1 MAVFD
6 LKSGNPV
13 DLPEEDVSRSESAG
27 PSEFHGNLDRLI
39 SDAPGK
45 VWVNSGYRSNER
57 QAQLYDAAIKKYG
70 SETAAR
76 HNVAPPGRSMH
87 NHDLASDLGYESDD
101 VKKWVHE
108 NAANYGLHFPM
119 GHEPWHVEPI
129 GARRRRGEY
138 QPTPASE
145 PPLAA
150 GIKLTDDMEFEPL
163 ERPKAPEP
171 IKAEEPG
178 LLKRGLSAVKS
189 AVEHIEPAEQF
200 KLPVPKEQRRE
211 YLAAQDPNSP
221 EYAAYGQPKMVGLDR
236 ASYSG
241 SIPEKDRIKAD
252 PDLIQLHRELG
263 VPVKPEY
270 MDRVRD
276 LYEAA
281 TPDQRKRFM
290 GEPGPLGAVSRYFD
304 KKYQGGSIANP
315 DLGGRVED
323 IASRNR
329 GNGMEPKSAQAM
341 AEREADFNAA
351 PIKGQAQSTDFNFE
365 RSNELRN
372 ASPITRGAI
381 QGGDILKQQAAGLN
395 KMVADVG
402 ESLGVPGA
410 AGYGRAQLEARKR
423 LGMRQTEMGE
433 APNDFNRNL
442 EGAIA
447 STISNAPGYAV
458 GLFTGGQTI
467 PLLMMSSQVAGD
479 EYANG
484 IEHGLSKPQALTRS
498 VGMGAAEY
506 LGEKLGF
513 KDQVNMLKR
522 AAGGNWRDFEK
533 QFVKTMAEQI
543 AGEEGTT
550 LAQFGIDKSR
560 VGLNP
565 EATAQDLFK
574 QVKDTLHQ
582 TIIQTALMG
591 APGSAAAVHRR
602 LQESDARHDQPFAD
616 AFAPVRETHESRA
629 IYDDTIKTP
638 LSVLRTD
645 PGFRQIV
652 QNDTNEYSSGL
663 ERGRAA
669 RQELAKRRA
678 LDALSPAPNSIS
690 GQIESPGIQESTKTQ
705 GVSNAENPIVQS
717 SGSAESRQAGDQE
730 IESQQN
736 HAGSTGSESSQ
747 GGQTQEG
754 LLTPYSVQK
763 TPDGK
768 FAVVSG
774 NGNVESIH
782 DHPGDA
788 FDATLA
794 ANQRLHQEQES
805 QDGNRTERM
814 EQRRE
819 GDSSAPG
826 KQNAGMDGRESAS
839 DAEAGADRQ
848 GSESGGHRGLSP
860 RAQRMVDAM
869 EQDALK
875 AEAQGD
881 HEKAQYFRD
890 FIKDITNDELMLAF
904 VPREYEDAVY
914 SKGSTGSGTEKT
926 SGGKRATEGSSVGT
940 GTAAVGST
948 GRSAGGGTGG
958 VSESVST
965 GAGDAGDRGDSGH
978 SLGKRKESE
987 APVIQNRDRSNP
999 ASIQQMQSIAANP
1012 HYLRLGPGNDFA
1024 NGAPVVV
1031 GGDIPAIQLG
1041 NKDIAVTAKNREIP
1055 FQYAVIEAYNLV
1067 PSHKADGSPNLE
1079 YDDIPKGKFK
1089 VIAGNGR
1096 VAGLQKAHQQ
1106 GSAFNYVH
1114 GMYSDQHRHGIEPTV
1129 VGGVMSKPIL
1139 VRVMSESD
1147 LTKDIG
1153 DESNIGNGLELSP
1166 LEKAK
1171 NDSQRI
1177 DLGGLDFNDDGE
1189 INERTVKQFVRTMPE
1204 NEQGALLDTDGTPN
1218 RDAYDRLKAAIFFKA
1233 YRNDELV
1240 RLFSQAADPEARLV
1254 MSALARVA
1262 PKMARLEGTGYED
1275 ISDLVAE
1282 AAISIVNG
1290 KRSGLTMQQ
1299 IAKQIDIT
1307 HQPGTADILALF
1319 ADNPRSNKMAI
1330 EALTDVADFAFEESN
1345 NPGEDL
1351 FGERQKATRQ
1361 DVLDRL
1367 RKYRGQQEESL
1378 EHAGGSESPEGNDG
1392 TQEAGREG
1400 QGDAETIQRGEQ
1412 EGQGGEKAL
1421 APIKERRAARK
1432 ARKDAFATPEEEQQR
1447 VNLVWQIRSL
1457 RTRLPRIKSKFDQK
1471 QAEKEIARLE
1481 KELSKIPQ
1489 GILTRQGALNFMG
1502 KSLDGNKLLDIY
1514 LEGAHQRIDDAKP
1527 EETAEDVWA
1536 AYNDFSKRLGEEAP
1550 ISEAY
1555 FRKELAARASAKNV
1569 KQSADNGKADALSP
1583 EEIADDQ
1590 NFKETE
1596 GLIEQVRSKYGD
1608 AKVQGILEQAAK
1620 DMTAGKGQ
1628 YFPLV
1633 RKSLEQALSGQ
1644 TSAPIQNINY
1654 AAYQITGQ
1662 PAYETHGPLSHDDAL
1677 FELDVLRDEA
1687 KKGKLTPQR
1696 FANSEIGQRLD
1707 TGLIGEI
1714 NNQIKVNEFGWIDQL
1729 ADRIRETSKQ
1739 KGVSANL
1746 VDDLFG
1752 APTKEDQQ
1760 RSDKEAVEAYAK
1772 EKARQRNATGQEVSG
1787 GLFDQD
1793 NRQAD
1798 VFSEPS
1804 NRIDRLKAAEKPAA
1818 PTSEGAQKAQ
1828 ADLDDAL
1835 KDLGQVFL
1843 DANLF
1848 VQKAVPTN
1856 ELDEAKL
1863 IPVLARLLDAA
1874 FRLGYHKFKDASKF
1888 ALDTIRAKF
1897 GDAAADSITLDHLQ
1911 GSYIA
1916 MSGKYRDQGADTKK
1930 DVVSVESL
1938 AEIHQGETN
1947 VTDRNSDS
1955 NLERDRENADAQN
1968 GLGQEGVRSGS
1979 ARNGGVRGTGIQ
1991 QGEGE
1996 ARTLGSSEL
2005 HGREATPPREPSDL
2019 TIYRGSTESADSDAG
2034 DRFGSGGDLVGV
2046 SGSPVEPN
2054 AAGSIKAAAR
2064 SRSEVKEDQAEQTTA
2079 DAEKHN
2085 GEGLDEI
2092 KAALPALLPGQQED
2106 VLKAEKRFSAPD
2118 GYGML
2123 FTNGTG
2129 TGKTF
2134 TGLGVI
2140 KRFANLGKTNI
2151 IILAPNDKII
2161 EDWIKSGKILNL
2173 PINRLDDTKDAG
2185 KGITITTYANF
2196 GSNSA
2201 LADRNWDLTVTDEAH
2216 YLMQDGSGK
2225 PTQVIQNLRAITKH
2239 PNGAYRRAEMLH
2251 RDLRDE
2257 IEDLSK
2263 QVENANK
2270 TISNSDTMDST
2281 VADLQ
2286 KLLAVIEPKLA
2297 AAGAKWAAALEKVKA
2312 DVAASQNASRPRS
2325 LFLSATP
2332 FAYEPTVDWANG
2344 YLFDYSEGQ
2353 SDESKEF
2360 RGYNQGSNKDRFF
2373 MTHFGY
2379 RMRYNKLTKPDAK
2392 VDSGLMQRQFN
2403 TWLKKRGSLSGR
2415 MLDVAADYDRRFILV
2430 ESAIGT
2436 RIDQALEWFHDEAD
2450 RIKDEGGDPNGVGEL
2465 EDAVGDKFD
2474 YLSRRYLLEAIKAS
2488 EVIKHVKEHM
2498 AIGRKVVVFHDYK
2511 KGGGFHPFRINR
2523 TSNPLFNEAL
2533 DKFNAEF
2540 KDLIGIDFASMPNPI
2555 EVFKREFPDVLL
2567 FNGDVPAKV
2576 RRANVEKFQDDAS
2589 GPQVILVQSAAGKE
2603 GISLHDT
2610 TGKHQ
2615 RVLLNLGQPTQ
2626 PTTAIQQEGRIYRT
2640 GQVTDAI
2647 FRYLN
2652 TGTNWEKW
2660 AFATTIA
2667 QRASAAEN
2675 LGMGEQARA
2684 LKDAFIA
2691 GFEESGDYPAGMED
2705 EGKGGK
2711 ERDRLANEALTEWDR
2726 AKAFYYGTQKKTS
2739 KTKAQEGA
2747 DYFATPEPLGLKM
2760 VEWLQLLPGEKALEP
2775 SAGHGAIARWL
2786 PENTERTAVEPSRQ
2800 LLPKLA
2806 MVFDGK
2812 IVDTNFEQLN
2822 IVNKFDGIVMNPPF
2836 GSGGKTAVDHLAKAA
2851 QHLRDGGRIVALIPA
2866 GPAADKQLD
2875 KFLHDETRTPIEPT
2889 ARTKE
2894 LGPVYV
2900 GDTIKTSY
2908 AWMPEGKVIGT
2919 QGDQLLVR
2927 RTGANHAT
2935 AVNPEWVTELNATG
2949 RREKVARRSENLYTV
2964 ADIYLPSSVFER
2976 AGTSVNTHI
2985 VVLEKQED
2993 PEKAK
2998 RIQQSNRDYS
3008 GAKDINEFFDRIE
3021 ESSLPARIGKE
3032 ATSLADQVDSETK
3045 PTPKG
3050 QVEGNRYVTDAP
3062 AITHTTMKGKTIEGV
3077 IANDLTPEEAQAID
3091 PYTWKKDGG
3100 FFIRMK
3106 HVDRP
3111 QPMFSRSE
3119 VFFSALERGI
3129 NSSKIETQPA
3139 SQWRA
3144 WLQSNKAKLGI
3155 KDDEIAWTGLDDYL
3169 TLKGKERLSKADIAA
3184 FLKDNGVQVNE
3195 SVRMP
3200 IEEMTDNQVREI
3212 YEAEYGDDGMSVA
3225 QMRDWLFDIAEEG
3238 TWGTPRYRDYTIPGG
3253 QDYREL
3259 LITLPTH
3266 FDKEAKSLE
3275 SEIRGL
3281 GINKPLKNISIQD
3294 LINAGANNELVD
3306 RFEKSLTKSTGSTY
3320 SSGHWS
3326 ERNVLAHVRFNDRT
3340 DADGKK
3346 VLFIEEIQSDWAQE
3360 GRKKGFKGEKVKG
3373 YEVSW
3378 EGRPI
3383 MIYETK
3389 EEAEAHVERALRND
3403 SSAPVSM
3410 REVMAQKNAQQE
3422 SGKIAAAPFVADTK
3436 SWVSLAIKRMIRYAA
3451 EGGYDKIAFVNG
3463 EQSAARY
3470 DLSSQIDR
3478 LDLISPDRSHDYFVL
3493 HGFKGDEKAVVQKVK
3508 DESQLQD
3515 YVGKEIAERLLSS
3528 EPSSKSQTG
3537 RDVRSLS
3544 GVDLKVG
3551 GEGMKSFYD
3560 KIVPQIANDV
3570 LKKLGGG
3577 RMESVTLRNTE
3588 NDFDQEELDNATP
3601 EELARL
3607 QSGGVTLTQPGF
3619 VITPAMRDKAMAGLP
3634 LFVRNV
3640 RGGNPAGLG
3649 FDVVDKAARVIWDKL
3664 GIAPGVNL
3672 RTVKTESDLP
3682 KEVLDRAAKE
3692 GALGTIEAV
3701 EHKGT
3706 VYLVADKHTSLRH
3719 VEESILHEEAHLGGR
3734 LFYGRDILKMYTR
3747 LYFALGREAGI
3758 RGWANRLGFSMDSYF
3773 KTASDMVKAGTMH
3786 PTQQFTYLADEFLAH
3801 AQGMK
3806 AYQSLPAKALQ
3817 LIKEIL
3823 GAIRNWLKTKGFIES
3838 SKLNDADIAYLLRN
3852 LHRAAQGRGVARAG
3866 EPVFKRSGDGSD
3878 IRFARKNVLGDE
3890 PAATWT
3896 SPGATSLDDFI
3907 YRMQDKLIDTKRVQE
3922 AIKGIEDEWNPY
3934 QKEMLYH
3941 GRAAKQTEDF
3951 LTNEVKPLVK
3961 AMQDKGVSMD
3971 DLETYL
3977 WNRHAQERNEQIAKI
3992 NPKMLDG
3999 GSGIL
4004 TQDAQDYLKGLSP
4017 EKQKDLEALAGLVD
4031 KINSNTKKILIDSG
4045 LEVPETIAAW
4055 DEAYKFYVPLMRGES
4070 DISNRGNGT
4079 GQGFSVR
4086 GPASKRAMGSDKPV
4100 VDIIANILMQR
4111 ERTIVRAEKNR
4122 VGVALY
4128 GLAIQNEN
4136 PNFWLPVN
4144 PEAIRAPRRTR
4155 NELQMMGLQP
4165 DEIDGLMREP
4175 ATRYIDQQTGL
4186 VAARIN
4192 PALRNRDNVLAVR
4205 VNGKDRFI
4213 FFNTGDPRA
4222 ARMVESLKNL
4232 DSDQLGSFLS
4242 GVRMFTHTFASM
4254 NTQYNPIFG
4263 VVNLL
4268 RDLGAG
4274 ALNLT
4279 STEISGKEKDVL
4291 AHVGPAIVGIYADL
4305 RADRAGRPRSAGQ
4318 WAKLW
4323 EDFQEHGGK
4332 TGYRDNYRTS
4342 EDRAIAIQRMLDPSS
4357 WADHGLGRFF
4367 TADGRLKVPMEMVRK
4382 AASPLVTPLSGW
4394 LSDFNETTE
4403 NAIRLSAY
4411 KVAIDAGIS
4420 TDKAAAIAKNL
4431 TVNFNKKGQLASQ
4444 LGALYAFF
4452 NANAQGTARI
4462 LETLNGPAGKKIIAG
4477 GLLVGVLQAV
4487 MMAAAGYDDDEPP
4500 QFTRE
4505 RNFVIPVGDNYFSVP
4520 YALGYHVLPNTGR
4533 ILMELVLSG
4542 GKHAGDKVFDLM
4554 AAYIESF
4561 NPMGSGKSIS
4571 EVLSPTITDP
4581 IVALER
4587 NTDAFGRP
4595 IAKQDRSG
4603 LDPTPGFTRS
4613 KDTASLFG
4621 KWFAKVINTLTGG
4634 DDYKPGRVSPTPDQI
4649 DYLIGQATGG
4659 VGREAIKAEQ
4669 AVGSLFTGEQLPPYK
4684 IPLAGRFYGNAHS
4697 ASAERDRFYRNVT
4710 ELNVTQN
4717 EIEGLKKAHKQDELK
4732 AFKES
4737 HPESKLI
4744 RKADDVER
4752 RLTLLNARKRFLQ
4765 RKGDSKDE
4773 IKKVESRISDLMK
4786 DFNDQ
4791 VKQVA
4796 K

>member
-13 DLPEEDVSRSESAG
+13 DLPEEDVSRPESAG

-200 KLPVPKEQRRE
+200 KLPVSKEQRRE

-276 LYEAA
+276 LYESA

-290 GEPGPLGAVSRYFD
+290 GEPGPLGAVSRYFN
-304 KKYQGGSIANP
+304 KKYQGGSIANE
-315 DLGGRVED
+315 DFGGRVED

-329 GNGMEPKSAQAM
+329 SNGMDPKSAQAM

-365 RSNELRN
+365 RSKELRN
-372 ASPITRGAI
+372 ASPITRGVI

-582 TIIQTALMG
+582 TVIQTALMG

-717 SGSAESRQAGDQE
+717 SGSAESRQAGDQTNQ
-730 IESQQN
+730 SQQD

-747 GGQTQEG
+747 GGQEQEG
-754 LLTPYSVQK
+754 LLLTPYSVQK

-839 DAEAGADRQ
+839 DAEAGTDRQ
-848 GSESGGHRGLSP
+848 SSEPGRHRGLSEETQAGIERLKQKALAARDNGETALADSLESLVR
-860 RAQRMVDAM
+860 RAEMGNFVP
-869 EQDALK
+869 EVYQDA
-875 AEAQGD
+875 D
-881 HEKAQYFRD
+881 HPEG
-890 FIKDITNDELMLAF
+890 N
-904 VPREYEDAVY
+904 
-914 SKGSTGSGTEKT
+914 TGSGIEKT
-926 SGGKRATEGSSVGT
+926 SGGRRATERSSVGT
-940 GTAAVGST
+940 GAAAVGST
-948 GRSAGGGTGG
+948 GGSAGGGTGG

-999 ASIQQMQSIAANP
+999 ASIQQMQSIAARP

-1031 GGDIPAIQLG
+1031 GGNIPAIQLG

-1055 FQYAVIEAYNLV
+1055 FQYAAIEAWNLV
-1067 PSHKADGSPNLE
+1067 PSHKADGSPNPE

-1106 GSAFNYVH
+1106 GSAFDYVH

-1129 VGGVMSKPIL
+1129 VGGVMSRPIL

-1218 RDAYDRLKAAIFFKA
+1218 RDAYDRLKASIFFKA

-1330 EALTDVADFAFEESN
+1330 EALTDAADFAFEESN

-1392 TQEAGREG
+1392 TKETGRER
-1400 QGDAETIQRGEQ
+1400 QGDAEAIQRGEQ
-1412 EGQGGEKAL
+1412 EGQGGEEAL

-1432 ARKDAFATPEEEQQR
+1432 ARKESFASPEQEQQR
-1447 VNLVWQIRSL
+1447 ADLIWGIESL
-1457 RTRLPRIKSKFDQK
+1457 ERRLTKTKGAYDRKRIEKEIA
-1471 QAEKEIARLE
+1471 QAEKELKKLPE
-1481 KELSKIPQ
+1481 
-1489 GILTRQGALNFMG
+1489 GMLTREGVSAIPLG
-1502 KSLDGNKLLDIY
+1502 SRGNIAESRLVQIDVD
-1514 LEGAHQRIDDAKP
+1514 GAHDLIDETRAPWVNMSP
-1527 EETAEDVWA
+1527 EELYAYYESHYETVNAPPPITLAYFKKAIADRRGTGSAKQDVGTNKAEIRQGQVGMMLSPGEVVRTSSGRETSPFPNFNGKDGAIGRQGEAKVTQWLIKN
-1536 AYNDFSKRLGEEAP
+1536 AYNEALHRLDEFNSGQFLNDIGRNDVPQASKDAAEE
-1550 ISEAY
+1550 Y
-1555 FRKELAARASAKNV
+1555 LFG
-1569 KQSADNGKADALSP
+1569 KQPAVVPSILKPLNQGSKAESLSP
-1583 EEIADDQ
+1583 EETSDDQ
-1590 NFKETE
+1590 NIKETE
-1596 GLIEQVRSKYGD
+1596 ALIEQAISKFGS
-1608 AKVQGILEQAAK
+1608 AKVQSIFEQAAK

-1662 PAYETHGPLSHDDAL
+1662 PAYETFGPLSHDDAL

-1714 NNQIKVNEFGWIDQL
+1714 NNQIKANEFGWIDRL

-1739 KGVSANL
+1739 KGGSANL

-1772 EKARQRNATGQEVSG
+1772 EKARQRNATGQEISG

-1804 NRIDRLKAAEKPAA
+1804 NRIDRLKAAEKPAT

-1955 NLERDRENADAQN
+1955 NLERDRENADTQN

-1979 ARNGGVRGTGIQ
+1979 ARNGGVRGAGIQ

-2005 HGREATPPREPSDL
+2005 HGRETVSPREPSDL

-2034 DRFGSGGDLVGV
+2034 DRLGSGGDLVGV

-2054 AAGSIKAAAR
+2054 AAGPIKAAAR
-2064 SRSEVKEDQAEQTTA
+2064 SRSEVKADQAEQTTA
-2079 DAEKHN
+2079 DAQKHN

-2196 GSNSA
+2196 GSNNA

-2239 PNGAYRRAEMLH
+2239 PDGAYRRAEMLH

-2297 AAGAKWAAALEKVKA
+2297 AAGAKWSAALEKVKA

-2533 DKFNAEF
+2533 DKFNTEF

-2555 EVFKREFPDVLL
+2555 EVFRREFPDVLL

-2652 TGTNWEKW
+2652 TGTNWERW

-2998 RIQQSNRDYS
+2998 RIQQSSRDYS

-3077 IANDLTPEEAQAID
+3077 IARDLTAEEAQAID

-3111 QPMFSRSE
+3111 GSE
-3119 VFFSALERGI
+3119 EKVFKNDILEPLPEDQWM
-3129 NSSKIETQPA
+3129 SSEDIREITSHLLKPFATAIPLRIEDSVIDVA
-3139 SQWRA
+3139 
-3144 WLQSNKAKLGI
+3144 G
-3155 KDDEIAWTGLDDYL
+3155 
-3169 TLKGKERLSKADIAA
+3169 
-3184 FLKDNGVQVNE
+3184 VNE
-3195 SVRMP
+3195 ES
-3200 IEEMTDNQVREI
+3200 NG
-3212 YEAEYGDDGMSVA
+3212 ASGL
-3225 QMRDWLFDIAEEG
+3225 LFNGSLYLFRNGLANRSDVVK
-3238 TWGTPRYRDYTIPGG
+3238 TLWH
-3253 QDYREL
+3253 EL
-3259 LITLPTH
+3259 LH
-3266 FDKEAKSLE
+3266 F
-3275 SEIRGL
+3275 GL
-3281 GINKPLKNISIQD
+3281 R
-3294 LINAGANNELVD
+3294 
-3306 RFEKSLTKSTGSTY
+3306 RFMTKSQY
-3320 SSGHWS
+3320 IEAMNDLYNKDPWIR
-3326 ERNVLAHVRFNDRT
+3326 ER
-3340 DADGKK
+3340 AD
-3346 VLFIEEIQSDWAQE
+3346 LWIQSDDAAE
-3360 GRKKGFKGEKVKG
+3360 IVKSSESRSYLRARG
-3373 YEVSW
+3373 VD
-3378 EGRPI
+3378 
-3383 MIYETK
+3383 
-3389 EEAEAHVERALRND
+3389 EALAYLAELIG
-3403 SSAPVSM
+3403 SQ
-3410 REVMAQKNAQQE
+3410 REAQKKVGRIRRAIRAISNWISRLAEKYGYKEASEEWKTTRPTQE
-3422 SGKIAAAPFVADTK
+3422 AA
-3436 SWVSLAIKRMIRYAA
+3436 
-3451 EGGYDKIAFVNG
+3451 
-3463 EQSAARY
+3463 
-3470 DLSSQIDR
+3470 
-3478 LDLISPDRSHDYFVL
+3478 DLIAGIFTKLRDGNAPINGDNSWSSHDPAF
-3493 HGFKGDEKAVVQKVK
+3493 
-3508 DESQLQD
+3508 
-3515 YVGKEIAERLLSS
+3515 
-3528 EPSSKSQTG
+3528 SK
-3537 RDVRSLS
+3537 
-3544 GVDLKVG
+3544 
-3551 GEGMKSFYD
+3551 
-3560 KIVPQIANDV
+3560 
-3570 LKKLGGG
+3570 
-3577 RMESVTLRNTE
+3577 
-3588 NDFDQEELDNATP
+3588 
-3601 EELARL
+3601 
-3607 QSGGVTLTQPGF
+3607 
-3619 VITPAMRDKAMAGLP
+3619 
-3634 LFVRNV
+3634 
-3640 RGGNPAGLG
+3640 
-3649 FDVVDKAARVIWDKL
+3649 
-3664 GIAPGVNL
+3664 
-3672 RTVKTESDLP
+3672 
-3682 KEVLDRAAKE
+3682 
-3692 GALGTIEAV
+3692 
-3701 EHKGT
+3701 
-3706 VYLVADKHTSLRH
+3706 
-3719 VEESILHEEAHLGGR
+3719 
-3734 LFYGRDILKMYTR
+3734 
-3747 LYFALGREAGI
+3747 
-3758 RGWANRLGFSMDSYF
+3758 
-3773 KTASDMVKAGTMH
+3773 
-3786 PTQQFTYLADEFLAH
+3786 
-3801 AQGMK
+3801 
-3806 AYQSLPAKALQ
+3806 
-3817 LIKEIL
+3817 
-3823 GAIRNWLKTKGFIES
+3823 
-3838 SKLNDADIAYLLRN
+3838 
-3852 LHRAAQGRGVARAG
+3852 
-3866 EPVFKRSGDGSD
+3866 
-3878 IRFARKNVLGDE
+3878 KNVLGEE
-3890 PAATWT
+3890 PLATWT

-3971 DLETYL
+3971 ELETYL

-4242 GVRMFTHTFASM
+4242 GVRMFTHAFASM

-4279 STEISGKEKDVL
+4279 STEIAGKEKDVL

-4505 RNFVIPVGDNYFSVP
+4505 RNFVIPVGDKYFSVP

-4752 RLTLLNARKRFLQ
+4752 RLSLLNARKRFLQ